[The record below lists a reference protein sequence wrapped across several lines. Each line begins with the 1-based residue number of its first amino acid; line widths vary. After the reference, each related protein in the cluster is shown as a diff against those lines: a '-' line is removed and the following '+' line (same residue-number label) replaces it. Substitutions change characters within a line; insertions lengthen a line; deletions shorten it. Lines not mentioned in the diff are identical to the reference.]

1 MAHFAKLGVN
11 GKVIAVHGLD
21 NDQMLNASNVEDETV
36 GQQRLQEIHG
46 WPAAM
51 WIKTSYNTR
60 GGKYYDADGSEAA
73 DQSKAL
79 RGNYAG
85 IGYTWDEDNA
95 IFWPKQPHASWT
107 KNTSTAAWNSPI
119 TYPSVL
125 TYNTT
130 WTQADIDNDI
140 APDGTSAGDARNNVV
155 YDIFWDES
163 AYQAD
168 NSTGWKA
175 KKHDDSTVSWNGSA
189 WA

>member
-21 NDQMLNASNVEDETV
+21 NDKLLNADGVEDETV
-36 GQQRLQEIHG
+36 GQQELQRIHG

-51 WIKTSYNTR
+51 WIMTSYNTR
-60 GGKYYDADGSEAA
+60 GGKHYDADGNESA

-85 IGYTWDEDNA
+85 IGYTWDEDNN
-95 IFWPKQPHASWT
+95 IFWPKQPHASWS
-107 KNTSTAAWNSPI
+107 KNTTTASWDAPI
-119 TYPSVL
+119 TYPSV
-125 TYNTT
+125 TNDGADPVV
-130 WTQADIDNDI
+130 WT
-140 APDGTSAGDARNNVV
+140 
-155 YDIFWDES
+155 YDIYWDET

-168 NSTGWKA
+168 NTTGWKA
-175 KKHDDSTVSWNGSA
+175 TKSNDEADPKTVYNWNGSA